1 MTFREYP
8 HRAILS
14 IKINLSVSQCIE
26 TPFKKWQRKAFPLGI
41 YQYLRF
47 EEDTGWYI
55 CAGNGAKL
63 AKFSYI
69 WEALFNVSLMWS
81 CQGHTGNILIACF
94 TFSTMRYVCHQVD
107 QQARSAVIEFM
118 SAESAENFTRQHN
131 RRMIDLAILSVSRI
145 AWTPSFADSW
155 KPGRPSQD
163 GPGHLRLCALG
174 MTPAQNLH
182 TDGWFWLEVGMQ
194 QTWKCYLT

>member
-1 MTFREYP
+1 MHWDTLQKVTNESIP
-8 HRAILS
+8 IGNLPILL
-14 IKINLSVSQCIE
+14 I
-26 TPFKKWQRKAFPLGI
+26 
-41 YQYLRF
+41 RF

-81 CQGHTGNILIACF
+81 CQGHTGNILISCF
-94 TFSTMRYVCHQVD
+94 TFSRMRYVCHQVD

-155 KPGRPSQD
+155 KPGRPGLRMVLVIFD
-163 GPGHLRLCALG
+163 YVHCAWHLPKTSIL
-174 MTPAQNLH
+174 M
-182 TDGWFWLEVGMQ
+182 VGFG
-194 QTWKCYLT
+194 

>member
-1 MTFREYP
+1 MTFREFP
-8 HRAILS
+8 DRAILS
-14 IKINLSVSQCIE
+14 IRINLSVSQCIE

-94 TFSTMRYVCHQVD
+94 TFFQCEICLSSGWPAGAVGCDRVHVGGECGKLHEAT
-107 QQARSAVIEFM
+107 QQEDDRPCNSF
-118 SAESAENFTRQHN
+118 
-131 RRMIDLAILSVSRI
+131 RI
-145 AWTPSFADSW
+145 QDCLNTQLCRFLKTW
-155 KPGRPSQD
+155 SQD
-163 GPGHLRLCALG
+163 GPGHLRLCALC

-182 TDGWFWLEVGMQ
+182 SDGWFWLEVGMQ